1 MERVF
6 QITAVILIGV
16 AAYFLWRGDTDGTF
30 VSAVFGA
37 VAFLLSI
44 RFQAKERLK
53 QREID
58 EMRVEEDATRGNGDA
73 ETR

>member
-1 MERVF
+1 MERIF

-16 AAYFLWRGDTDGTF
+16 AAYFLWRGNTDGTF

-37 VAFLLSI
+37 VAFLLSV

-53 QREID
+53 QREI
-58 EMRVEEDATRGNGDA
+58 EEAHEREDA
-73 ETR
+73 ETQ